1 MFLRTRNVSSISTTR
16 RLCWRLKARRYR
28 RKSIVDGP
36 KPFAKSIREVR
47 RFKYGS
53 QTAFIHLC
61 FAVDIELLRRKT
73 RGNAA
78 SGRNL
83 RRLKSRFFGNL
94 ATFGKASGFKG
105 LGFFDYVYPNGKPD
119 VSGLGILSQMFPPM
133 NDANEKK
140 PTTD

>member
-1 MFLRTRNVSSISTTR
+1 MRSSCTTNKHTRDNLNIIRSVRNVFAHTKRIIDFNDEAIVLALKGTALPTQKYSR
-16 RLCWRLKARRYR
+16 RAKA
-28 RKSIVDGP
+28 
-36 KPFAKSIREVR
+36 IREVR

-119 VSGLGILSQMFPPM
+119 
-133 NDANEKK
+133 
-140 PTTD
+140 